1 MNTNIKDEQAIDD
14 IKVFSELYA
23 RLPAEKKEVVI
34 AFMNG
39 MEAQQA
45 LDTEKTTPENLIRER
60 GGAASIK
67 TQVWRSRCYKI
78 RSAEN
83 LDASGG
89 PSSQG

>member
-1 MNTNIKDEQAIDD
+1 MNTNIKDERAIDD

-45 LDTEKTTPENLIRER
+45 LDTEKTT
-60 GGAASIK
+60 A
-67 TQVWRSRCYKI
+67 
-78 RSAEN
+78 
-83 LDASGG
+83 
-89 PSSQG
+89 